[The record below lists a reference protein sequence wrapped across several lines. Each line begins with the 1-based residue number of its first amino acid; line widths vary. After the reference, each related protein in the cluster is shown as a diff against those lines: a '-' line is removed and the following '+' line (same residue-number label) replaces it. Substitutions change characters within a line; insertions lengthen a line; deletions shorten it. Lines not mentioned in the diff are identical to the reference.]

1 MPLLDSIL
9 VHSPTSLD
17 VLVSLRKDILTGKLK
32 TGTHLKKMDLATQ
45 FDVSRGSVSQALYK
59 LEMEGL
65 IESEGKGRARVLG
78 ITEKDVIDMF
88 DIRLIL
94 EKRAV
99 EILAAK
105 EYVDYTPLIQVMN
118 SMKKENDRGAG
129 ADPVLMAQLGFHVH
143 VTMFQMA
150 GNRAIFQAWK
160 GASGLMQEIV
170 NINGAH
176 VPAEETYRK
185 HRILC
190 DCIIQKWP
198 NSVQVIEEHL
208 MAGSR
213 NVYLEA
219 LNNIKHKEG

>member
-94 EKRAV
+94 EKKAV
-99 EILAAK
+99 EILEAK

-118 SMKKENDRGAG
+118 LMKKENDKGAG

-150 GNRAIFQAWK
+150 DNRAIFQAWK

-176 VPAEETYRK
+176 VSAGETYRK
-185 HRILC
+185 HRTLC

-219 LNNIKHKEG
+219 LNNIKHKEE